1 MELTQHA
8 AWSTF
13 LFEFF
18 SNKFLL
24 FQHSSILVILNP
36 SVKCVII
43 RYGPP
48 KGTDGLS
55 SEQNV
60 THISDQKNNT

>member
-1 MELTQHA
+1 
-8 AWSTF
+8 
-13 LFEFF
+13 
-18 SNKFLL
+18 
-24 FQHSSILVILNP
+24 
-36 SVKCVII
+36 VII